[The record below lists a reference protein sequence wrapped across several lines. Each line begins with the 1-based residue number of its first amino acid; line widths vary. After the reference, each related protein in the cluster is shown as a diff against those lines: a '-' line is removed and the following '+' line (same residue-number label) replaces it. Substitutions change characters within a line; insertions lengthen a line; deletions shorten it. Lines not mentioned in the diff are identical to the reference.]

1 MCILVD
7 AKESFPLRFGIRH
20 RQVPHQTSVLEHLCS
35 GEAKAKD
42 IDSIYNGLRI
52 SKEAQVHIKSG

>member
-1 MCILVD
+1 MCILIND
-7 AKESFPLRFGIRH
+7 KESFPLRFGIRH
-20 RQVPHQTSVLEHLCS
+20 RQVPHQTNVLEHLCS